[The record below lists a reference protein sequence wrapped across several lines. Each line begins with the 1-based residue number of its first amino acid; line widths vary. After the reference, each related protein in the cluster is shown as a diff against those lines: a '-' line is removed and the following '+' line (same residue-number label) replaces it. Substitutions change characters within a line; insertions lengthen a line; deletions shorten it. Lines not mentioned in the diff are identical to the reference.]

1 MGGCGPFT
9 ARRRMSS
16 NRPASMTTS
25 SSTVRPSSPSRS
37 TTPPAAWIFV
47 APRVAS
53 TGCSSV
59 LPFVPSTIEWNR
71 VSSGMPLPTSA
82 SANAGMLVVP
92 STSMRSSTPLNDS
105 GRIQDSGNPVEDA
118 KVRVL
123 ETVRRRQRGLGRLVG
138 LPGPECPFRL
148 DAARRR
154 WIGEVRAERPRVVR
168 ADILHVELPDLEHA
182 RRFARLPSK
191 DSQHGPL
198 RLQIADDEG
207 GLLAVV
213 VVGVIGLVV
222 VQAHA
227 AGWDVDLQALQTD
240 VAHRDRIAEESHEA
254 GFARE

>member
-1 MGGCGPFT
+1 
-9 ARRRMSS
+9 MSS

-47 APRVAS
+47 APSVAS

-92 STSMRSSTPLNDS
+92 STSMRSSTPLNAPDEFRIPAIPSKTPRSAFSKRYDAAS
-105 GRIQDSGNPVEDA
+105 GVWDGSSACQGPNVPSVWMRPG
-118 KVRVL
+118 
-123 ETVRRRQRGLGRLVG
+123 GVG
-138 LPGPECPFRL
+138 L
-148 DAARRR
+148 
-154 WIGEVRAERPRVVR
+154 V
-168 ADILHVELPDLEHA
+168 
-182 RRFARLPSK
+182 RFARNGHGWSAPTSFMSSCAISNTRGALP
-191 DSQHGPL
+191 GFL
-198 RLQIADDEG
+198 RRIRSTARSDCRLRTMSGDFSSSLSSASAR
-207 GLLAVV
+207 LA
-213 VVGVIGLVV
+213 GVIGLVV